1 MSTLEKTSES
11 NLLEKPPSSGMN
23 SIQSEAFKRSLLWHG
38 ILFCTLGFILGLL
51 IPLYA
56 NPRAGLAAHA
66 LSITQGMFLA
76 IIGLSYPY
84 LKLPLWIARASFW
97 SFLISAYIGV
107 IGQILAAAFA
117 LVRIFPMTGQG
128 LPEGPAWLETAVE
141 IPTKLMTTFLLLACF
156 VILYGLRQTKSGS
169 ASPEESI

>member
-1 MSTLEKTSES
+1 MSTLEKTSQS
-11 NLLEKPPSSGMN
+11 NLSETVSSEMN

-56 NPRAGLAAHA
+56 NPRAGLAAHT
-66 LSITQGMFLA
+66 LSITQGIFLA
-76 IIGLSYPY
+76 IIGFSYPY
-84 LKLPLWIARASFW
+84 LKLPFWIARAAFW
-97 SFLISAYIGV
+97 SVLLSAYVGV

-141 IPTKLMTTFLLLACF
+141 IPTKALTTFLLLACF
-156 VILYGLRQTKSGS
+156 VILYGLRQIKTDATSQK
-169 ASPEESI
+169 ES